1 MTGLGL
7 DSCLARPS
15 AAPEDMPQEVTAIL
29 EQCAQALKNLAE
41 AAAGGGIEING
52 TRVPLPPELQIRT
65 WGQFSDLLSEVQRIM
80 QPEKEEAA

>member
-1 MTGLGL
+1 
-7 DSCLARPS
+7 
-15 AAPEDMPQEVTAIL
+15 MPQEVTAIL

-41 AAAGGGIEING
+41 AAAAGGIEING
-52 TRVPLPPELQIRT
+52 TRLPLPPELQIRT